1 MSEQQSGA
9 GYPQQPTSGQPQQ
22 QPYPQAP
29 YASPQ
34 AQYQAQQQ
42 AQQQYAVY
50 APPAPSLF
58 DKLGVPSMPAILGL
72 SGLGLLALAG
82 LIAGTSSGGSG
93 SDEFS
98 GLDGTTLSGFVRDE
112 LGGGVLSIL
121 VAVIVTFALTLFT
134 GEKLR
139 NLWKVLTVAG
149 AAIYLS
155 ELLFTMLA
163 LGDGSSASDASAWIG
178 ALLLTA
184 AYGLFAAG
192 AVMVPGK
199 AVAQPAAAPAV
210 PQGYPTGQQ
219 PAVQPQA
226 PQAPPGTQQN
236 QWPQAPQQ

>member
-22 QPYPQAP
+22 QAYPQAP

-42 AQQQYAVY
+42 YAAYAQ
-50 APPAPSLF
+50 PGPSLF

-72 SGLGLLALAG
+72 CGLGALALAG
-82 LIAGTSSGGSG
+82 LIAGTS
-93 SDEFS
+93 DDTDLQ
-98 GLDGTTLSGFVRDE
+98 LDVAAHLFGIP
-112 LGGGVLSIL
+112 SIL
-121 VAVIVTFALTLFT
+121 TGVIVTFALTLFT

-139 NLWKVLTVAG
+139 TLWKALTVAG
-149 AAIYLS
+149 ASVFLAGLLYDVLS
-155 ELLFTMLA
+155 LPEGKA
-163 LGDGSSASDASAWIG
+163 GSDASAWIG
-178 ALLLTA
+178 ALFLVV

-192 AVMVPGK
+192 AVMVPGSAT
-199 AVAQPAAAPAV
+199 AVAARPAAPAA

-226 PQAPPGTQQN
+226 PQAPPGTQQT

>member
-22 QPYPQAP
+22 QAYPQAP

-42 AQQQYAVY
+42 YAAY

-72 SGLGLLALAG
+72 SGLGALVLAG
-82 LIAGTSSGGSG
+82 LIAGTSSGGG
-93 SDEFS
+93 SDEY
-98 GLDGTTLSGFVRDE
+98 GLDGTALSSYVQGE
-112 LGGGVLSIL
+112 ISGGVLSLL

-139 NLWKVLTVAG
+139 TLWKALTVAG
-149 AAIYLS
+149 ASIFLAQ
-155 ELLFTMLA
+155 LLFTVLA
-163 LGDGSSASDASAWIG
+163 LGDGDSASDPSAWIG
-178 ALLLTA
+178 ALLLVA

-192 AVMVPGK
+192 AIMVPGS
-199 AVAQPAAAPAV
+199 AASAQPAAPAAG
-210 PQGYPTGQQ
+210 PQPGYPTGQQ
-219 PAVQPQA
+219 PAVQQPQA
-226 PQAPPGTQQN
+226 PQGPPQTQQN
-236 QWPQAPQQ
+236 PWPQAPQQ